1 MAKKLDIRQLNNL
14 LTGKELAAE
23 IQASSEDL
31 RAFVVIAAYKSGGG
45 RPSKFLNAADQD
57 TLLFR
62 LGKYEVEKQY
72 YIDGYWDDVDHYM
85 HNSIHKTGITSIEAL
100 EGELA
105 EFLDDLSALD
115 VSWRV
120 GNPF

>member
-14 LTGKELAAE
+14 LTGTGLAAE
-23 IQASSEDL
+23 IPASSENL

-57 TLLFR
+57 DLLFSLR
-62 LGKYEVEKQY
+62 KYEVEKQY
-72 YIDGYWDDVDHYM
+72 IDDWDVDHYM
-85 HNSIHKTGITSIEAL
+85 HNAIRKTGIASIEEL
-100 EGELA
+100 ERALA
-105 EFLDDLSALD
+105 EFLDDFSALD

-120 GNPF
+120 GDPL

>member
-14 LTGKELAAE
+14 LTGTALVAE
-23 IQASSEDL
+23 IPASSEDL
-31 RAFVVIAAYKSGGG
+31 RAFMVISAYKSGGG

-57 TLLFR
+57 MLLFMLR
-62 LGKYEVEKQY
+62 TYEVEKQY
-72 YIDGYWDDVDHYM
+72 YIDGYRDDVDHYM
-85 HNSIHKTGITSIEAL
+85 HNSIRKRGIASIEAL
-100 EGELA
+100 EQELA
-105 EFLDDLSALD
+105 EYLDDFAALD